1 MVWGKDTPEKRE
13 KLELEVR
20 RRLMAT
26 EKTKEKAKE
35 KSGKDKG
42 AKKK

>member
-1 MVWGKDTPEKRE
+1 MAWGKDTPEKRE

-26 EKTKEKAKE
+26 EKTKEKSKGKE
-35 KSGKDKG
+35 SKDKG